1 MKYPIYLDRI
11 KRIVDKREE
20 RFRKFWD
27 CGNHIPIVCK
37 LNAPRKMLTLGF
49 DLDKEKM
56 FKNQLSLI
64 EDMLSVNEDY
74 LPFLCPWYGVGL
86 YAEAFGCQ
94 TEYFDD
100 KEPWTRPIV
109 KNAEEAKRLEP
120 LSIEKSPMMRMVLD
134 TIEYFQEETKGLIPI
149 AFTDTQSPLD
159 TAMII
164 WEQSDFFESFYESPE
179 VLHKLLTNITDV
191 IISFSK
197 KQIELIGERNTC
209 CPGIHMFNKRGG
221 TVLDVSDDI
230 LDLISSDIVEGFDK
244 PYMEKIAR
252 ELGGIAI
259 HSCGKIDKH
268 FQVLKNYSRLY
279 MLNFKISPSE
289 ANSPET
295 VKDNFKNTGIYINLD
310 LESGFDPDW
319 NKYNVKGYGEYI
331 TEYIL
336 PRLHHRN
343 LRYIVNFQASNES
356 EAKIFY
362 KEIRKRIVELQ
373 DIRIL

>member
-1 MKYPIYLDRI
+1 MKYPINLDRI
-11 KRIVDKREE
+11 KRITDNREKRLE
-20 RFRKFWD
+20 KFWKG
-27 CGNHIPIVCK
+27 GNYVPIICK
-37 LNAPRKMLTLGF
+37 INSCQKILTLGF

-64 EDMLSVNEDY
+64 EDMLSLNEDY

-120 LSIEKSPMMRMVLD
+120 PSIEKSPMMRMVLEM
-134 TIEYFQEETKGLIPI
+134 IEYFQDETKGLIPI

-179 VLHKLLTNITDV
+179 VLHKLLTNIADI

-197 KQIELIGERNTC
+197 KQIELIGEKNIC
-209 CPGIHMFNKRGG
+209 CPGIHMFNKKGG
-221 TVLDVSDDI
+221 TVLDISDDI

-268 FQVLKNYSRLY
+268 FQVLKNYYRLY

-289 ANSPET
+289 PNSPEL
-295 VKDNFKNTGIYINLD
+295 VKDIFKDTGIYLNID
-310 LESGFDPDW
+310 LEPGFDPDW
-319 NKYNVKGYGEYI
+319 NNYNVRNYREYI
-331 TEYIL
+331 TEYVL
-336 PRLHHRN
+336 PRLHHEN

-356 EAKIFY
+356 ESEIFY
-362 KEIRKRIVELQ
+362 KGIRRKIAEL
-373 DIRIL
+373 